1 MGADS
6 AGMASLL
13 RRLTRPTSVRTR
25 LLVFALPLIAV
36 VLTTVTAVST
46 SSAGE
51 AERTAARREAMR
63 LAEARANEFASGSA
77 ADLAMGRTIA
87 EMVSN
92 ARDLS
97 RAQISTMVRQVGEAH
112 PELLGSYVALEANV
126 VGADARFKGTDLGND
141 VGRFAVYW
149 NRLAG
154 AFRYDPL
161 DDLDAQQYYL
171 QPKREGRPVVI
182 EPYLYDGVLMTSY
195 ITPIIRD
202 GRFIGIAGVDRGLN
216 EINKE
221 VGAVHV
227 FDHGYAFV
235 ISRSGVFVAAPDAK
249 LVGTQTLAGYA
260 KQRQVPALATLAT
273 AVSAARS
280 SSVTAHDPFRG
291 GSTTFF
297 SAPISVGGWS
307 YVVAVPEADFTAL
320 SSGLTRNL
328 VLFGL
333 AALLIVGVWLALLAV
348 RMARP
353 LRALEQ
359 AAARI
364 SAGDLD
370 INLTITSRDEIGR
383 TAQAF
388 TTMRA
393 YLRDTA
399 EAVQRVADGDLTADV
414 VANSE
419 RDVLRHAIAT
429 MTTRLRHVV
438 AEIGNT
444 STVLTEAVDR
454 TVAAVDRTTAS
465 MRSVAESTDHIT
477 TGATSQSTMLA
488 QVTQAASIAQ
498 SQAEQGTATA
508 DRVAATM
515 RELTETSE
523 RVGGI
528 VAAITNIA
536 SQTHLLALNANIE
549 AARAGAAGRGF
560 AVVADEVRKL
570 ADEAGQAAST
580 ISRMIEEMQTS
591 ADRAAEIA
599 QGEAM
604 QTFRQIESSVR
615 AAATILT
622 DTTQAIDRTTDAA
635 ELASMHNSQADA
647 AQHEIRTCCDGLAS
661 TATDLQRL
669 IAQFTVAHVDRGRS
683 A

>member
-1 MGADS
+1 
-6 AGMASLL
+6 
-13 RRLTRPTSVRTR
+13 
-25 LLVFALPLIAV
+25 
-36 VLTTVTAVST
+36 
-46 SSAGE
+46 
-51 AERTAARREAMR
+51 
-63 LAEARANEFASGSA
+63 
-77 ADLAMGRTIA
+77 
-87 EMVSN
+87 
-92 ARDLS
+92 
-97 RAQISTMVRQVGEAH
+97 
-112 PELLGSYVALEANV
+112 
-126 VGADARFKGTDLGND
+126 
-141 VGRFAVYW
+141 
-149 NRLAG
+149 
-154 AFRYDPL
+154 
-161 DDLDAQQYYL
+161 
-171 QPKREGRPVVI
+171 
-182 EPYLYDGVLMTSY
+182 
-195 ITPIIRD
+195 
-202 GRFIGIAGVDRGLN
+202 
-216 EINKE
+216 
-221 VGAVHV
+221 
-227 FDHGYAFV
+227 
-235 ISRSGVFVAAPDAK
+235 
-249 LVGTQTLAGYA
+249 
-260 KQRQVPALATLAT
+260 
-273 AVSAARS
+273 
-280 SSVTAHDPFRG
+280 
-291 GSTTFF
+291 
-297 SAPISVGGWS
+297 
-307 YVVAVPEADFTAL
+307 
-320 SSGLTRNL
+320 
-328 VLFGL
+328 
-333 AALLIVGVWLALLAV
+333 
-348 RMARP
+348 MARP

-359 AAARI
+359 AATRI

-388 TTMRA
+388 TIMRA

-399 EAVQRVADGDLTADV
+399 DAVQRVADGDLTANV

-454 TVAAVDRTTAS
+454 TVAAVDRTTTS

-498 SQAEQGTATA
+498 SQAERGTATA

-515 RELTETSE
+515 RELTGTSE
-523 RVGGI
+523 RIGGI

-635 ELASMHNSQADA
+635 QLASMHNSHADA
-647 AQHEIRTCCDGLAS
+647 AQHEIRNCCDGLAS

-669 IAQFTVAHVDRGRS
+669 IAQFTVAHDRGSS